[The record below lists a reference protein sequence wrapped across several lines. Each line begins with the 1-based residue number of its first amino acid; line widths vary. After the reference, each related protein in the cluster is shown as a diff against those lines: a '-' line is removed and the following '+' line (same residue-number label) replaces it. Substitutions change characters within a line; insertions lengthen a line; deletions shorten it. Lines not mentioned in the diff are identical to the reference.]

1 MARPRIAA
9 DKSKAIKSAVAQIKD
24 VGAKPYTGPG
34 ASKTTQAA
42 GKRIIGA
49 TKQTQGKKK

>member
-9 DKSKAIKSAVAQIKD
+9 DKAKAIKSAVAQTKD

-34 ASKTTQAA
+34 ASKTNKVASS
-42 GKRIIGA
+42 RIIGA
-49 TKQTQGKKK
+49 TKQAQGKKK